1 MPGDNDDDRKV
12 KDMIDAATRAELERW
27 FGLPSFDQVAEEQ
40 AKEQAKE
47 QAVVGALAD
56 PEVQR
61 VAKQREAALA
71 EIDPAL
77 VAAIYARTDDHHDRI
92 IQFRPSL
99 EVHVK
104 EDFGVVDEALIEK
117 AVAEPREY
125 ELGDELREAMQE
137 CTPQA
142 LLRDLHRPEPDFD
155 KQFEIVDITAEQ
167 RIDIVAEVKSAM
179 ATSWKLP
186 PLEASPLVA
195 SRADIDE
202 VRQIRA
208 RPWTS
213 YLHVMRNRQVRE

>member
-27 FGLPSFDQVAEEQ
+27 FGLPSFQQLADQPQPEPE
-40 AKEQAKE
+40 
-47 QAVVGALAD
+47 GALAD
-56 PEVQR
+56 PAVQR

-92 IQFRPSL
+92 IQFKPSIDI
-99 EVHVK
+99 HVN
-104 EDFGVVDEALIEK
+104 EDIGVIDAALIEK
-117 AVAEPREY
+117 VAAEPREY
-125 ELGDELREAMQE
+125 ELGDELRDAMSE

-142 LLRDLHRPEPDFD
+142 LLRDLHRPELDFE
-155 KQFEIVDITAEQ
+155 KQFEIVDAAAEQ
-167 RIDIVAEVKSAM
+167 RIDVVAEVKSAM

-186 PLEASPLVA
+186 PLEASPLLA
-195 SRADIDE
+195 STGDLAE
-202 VRQIRA
+202 VRRIRA
-208 RPWTS
+208 QPWTS